1 MTGPDEKHFVT
12 DAGPKGPVQNN
23 VMSLMRGPDEIFF
36 VFKNFLPRVMEQSES
51 MVMGGEEMDGAD

>member
-1 MTGPDEKHFVT
+1 MKNILSLMLAP
-12 DAGPKGPVQNN
+12 AIGPVQNN